1 MAKTAKRRAEAMR
14 LLSKWR
20 KQYSHPIPLSLG
32 RVYKQDP
39 FDCGIA
45 SCEVCKRYS
54 NKVKGRQVFRK
65 HEREAYNILSE
76 GIV

>member
-1 MAKTAKRRAEAMR
+1 MR
-14 LLSKWR
+14 LLSKWE
-20 KQYSHPIPLSLG
+20 KQYPHKYKGPLSMGLI
-32 RVYKQDP
+32 YKQDP

-45 SCEVCKRYS
+45 SCEICKRYS
-54 NKVKGRQVFRK
+54 QKIKGRQVLRK